1 MMQTILKTSHKREIL
16 TRILI
21 QFERKNHHAT
31 VDNSD
36 VEHHSKFAADWWN
49 PKGPVAPL
57 HSLNKIR

>member
-1 MMQTILKTSHKREIL
+1 MHSFLRTSNKRNILVRFQF
-16 TRILI
+16 

-31 VDNSD
+31 IDTND
-36 VEHHSKFAADWWN
+36 VEHHSKLAADWWN